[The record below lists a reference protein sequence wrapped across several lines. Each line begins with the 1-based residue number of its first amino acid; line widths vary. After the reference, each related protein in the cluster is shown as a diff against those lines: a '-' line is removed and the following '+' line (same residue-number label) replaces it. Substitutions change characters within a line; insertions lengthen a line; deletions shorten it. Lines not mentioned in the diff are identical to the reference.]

1 MRVPALLSLL
11 LASVAATASA
21 DADDAH
27 PSPRPSGVSALRCGS
42 ASYMCALRLGAASA
56 QQLTSDEAAAPPTP
70 SSVCVNLCVKGADP
84 PKSPLPDP
92 AACGPPCGGSTSA
105 AEQCVLAAR
114 AAAAKGKPS
123 DLDDSGTALPTLPL
137 THADFDAV
145 FDSLR
150 PAGQACPLVVE

>member
-1 MRVPALLSLL
+1 
-11 LASVAATASA
+11 
-21 DADDAH
+21 
-27 PSPRPSGVSALRCGS
+27 
-42 ASYMCALRLGAASA
+42 
-56 QQLTSDEAAAPPTP
+56 
-70 SSVCVNLCVKGADP
+70 
-84 PKSPLPDP
+84 
-92 AACGPPCGGSTSA
+92 
-105 AEQCVLAAR
+105 VLAAR